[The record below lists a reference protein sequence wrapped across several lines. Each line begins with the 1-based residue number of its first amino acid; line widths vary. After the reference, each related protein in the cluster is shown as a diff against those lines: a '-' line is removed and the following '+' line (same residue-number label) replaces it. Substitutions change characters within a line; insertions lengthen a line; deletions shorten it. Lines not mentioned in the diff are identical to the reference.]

1 MNNKK
6 GFTLIE
12 LMAVI
17 VLVAIITAIGTYSI
31 IGLQS
36 SIDESMWRSR
46 IDLIEN
52 SAKRFGEDNKVLL
65 TNTCNTSEGIKTA
78 CLEITVQTLFDRNY
92 ISSKEKDED
101 GNKIMYNASDEI
113 VNGYNILVY
122 IENELYYAEL
132 VQPE

>member
-17 VLVAIITAIGTYSI
+17 VLVAIITAIGSYSI

-46 IDLIEN
+46 VDLIEN

-65 TNTCNTSEGIKTA
+65 TNSCNTSDGVKNA

-101 GNKIMYNASDEI
+101 GNKIMYNANEEV

-122 IENELYYAEL
+122 VENELYYAEL
-132 VQPE
+132 VSPE